1 MNGQIEMKKQDSN
14 IIKLGFC
21 KCEDC
26 EDESICPHAH
36 IREGC
41 RTRETIKEFVYE

>member
-1 MNGQIEMKKQDSN
+1 MDKQLEMKIVDSN

-26 EDESICPHAH
+26 EYEPICPHAH
-36 IREGC
+36 IRDGC
-41 RTRETIKEFVYE
+41 RTRETIKEVRI

>member
-1 MNGQIEMKKQDSN
+1 MSEQVEMKIKDSN

-26 EDESICPHAH
+26 EDEPICPHAG

-41 RTRETIKEFVYE
+41 RTKEVIKEIVYE